1 MTTTKPMSAEQFMAI
16 DEDGRFDLIDGE
28 VCRLSPSKSWHSTI
42 SGRLVVLLGMYGI
55 QTGRG
60 ESPAAEGGYLVARE
74 PDSVLCPDAS
84 FVSAEKMASARDR
97 TTDWYL
103 FAPDIAVEVLSPSES
118 RRSIAR
124 KVALY
129 LAAGTAQ
136 VWVVDTKRETL
147 TMHAANADSQ
157 TLTAHDTLDGG
168 AALPGFTLELAQLF
182 R

>member
-1 MTTTKPMSAEQFMAI
+1 MTTTKPVTAEQFGEI
-16 DEDGRFDLIDGE
+16 YDDGRFDLIDGE
-28 VCRLSPSKSWHSTI
+28 VYRLSPSKSWHGAV
-42 SGRLVVLLGMYGI
+42 SGRLS
-55 QTGRG
+55 G
-60 ESPAAEGGYLVARE
+60 ELYIYARAHGGDSPTAEGGYLVAHN

-84 FVSAEKMASARDR
+84 YIGAEKKLLADNHKD
-97 TTDWYL
+97 DWYL